1 MWSDNPLHRV
11 LDSLRATAFSQS
23 DRFKQFRRHM
33 AEITA
38 ATVAVIAIGTLFVFL
53 FERHAP
59 GTAISSIGDSLY
71 WTTAQ
76 VLTVSSSMPNALT
89 TGGRIVNV
97 FLMAY
102 AVVMIGLIVS
112 VFSKVLLRG
121 EDENGPDAT

>member
-1 MWSDNPLHRV
+1 
-11 LDSLRATAFSQS
+11 
-23 DRFKQFRRHM
+23 
-33 AEITA
+33 
-38 ATVAVIAIGTLFVFL
+38 
-53 FERHAP
+53 
-59 GTAISSIGDSLY
+59 
-71 WTTAQ
+71 
-76 VLTVSSSMPNALT
+76 MPNALT